1 MTQPLDRA
9 ARLPELGALDRDG
22 GEVWVENPF
31 QIPNSGI
38 NLSAY
43 ERNRVYLNLRGTGF
57 IEASFAT
64 GADIDSDS
72 RSVVAADFDR
82 DGQPDLLVGSVG
94 GGPLRLFRNRF
105 PRSSHA
111 IRIDLVGVDSNR
123 PAIGA
128 RVVAHAGGRQ
138 IVRDLFPENGSLAQG
153 PPELLIGLGDSE
165 RIDRLIVRW
174 PAGEVQ
180 EFRNLPA
187 DSRITITEG
196 QPEVEVNGP
205 LGGSVRSAA
214 TSSLSR

>member
-1 MTQPLDRA
+1 VTQPLNRT

-22 GEVWVENPF
+22 GEIWVENPF
-31 QIPNSGI
+31 DIPNSGI

-82 DGQPDLLVGSVG
+82 DGAPDLLVGSVG

-105 PRSSHA
+105 SPASHA
-111 IRIDLVGVDSNR
+111 VRIELVGLESNR

-153 PPELLIGLGDSE
+153 PPELLIGLGESTI
-165 RIDRLIVRW
+165 IDRLTVRW
-174 PAGEVQ
+174 PTGKLQ
-180 EFRNLPA
+180 EFRNVPA
-187 DSRITITEG
+187 DSKVTITEG
-196 QPEVEVNGP
+196 QPKFEVVGAFGAKTE
-205 LGGSVRSAA
+205 SAD
-214 TSSLSR
+214 